1 MAIPSENKPSKTGI
15 VSPAPLIPGDNKGSV
30 KVSDDIT
37 MAQANAV
44 AMNDFLPT
52 RSPLESPTIMVQGFT
67 SGMFAGSA
75 EYALSVIGIL
85 CIVYGIVAK

>member
-1 MAIPSENKPSKTGI
+1 MATPSKSGLS
-15 VSPAPLIPGDNKGSV
+15 VPAALIPGDNKGSA
-30 KVSDDIT
+30 KVNEDLT

-44 AMNDFLPT
+44 AMNDFLPSPT
-52 RSPLESPTIMVQGFT
+52 PLESPPVIIQGFT
-67 SGMFAGSA
+67 SGMHVGST

>member
-1 MAIPSENKPSKTGI
+1 MATPADLQPSKPGLRVDT
-15 VSPAPLIPGDNKGSV
+15 ALISDKNKASA
-30 KVSDDIT
+30 KINEDLT

-44 AMNDFLPT
+44 AMNDYLPSPT
-52 RSPLESPTIMVQGFT
+52 PLESPPVIVQGFT
-67 SGMFAGSA
+67 SGMYVGSA

>member
-1 MAIPSENKPSKTGI
+1 MATPSKSGLS
-15 VSPAPLIPGDNKGSV
+15 VPAALIPGDNKGSA
-30 KVSDDIT
+30 KVNEDLT

-44 AMNDFLPT
+44 AMNDFLPSPT
-52 RSPLESPTIMVQGFT
+52 PLESPPVIIQGFT
-67 SGMFAGSA
+67 SGMLVGST

>member
-1 MAIPSENKPSKTGI
+1 MATPSNSQTSKAGLS
-15 VSPAPLIPGDNKGSV
+15 VPAALIPGDNRGSA
-30 KVSDDIT
+30 KINEDLT

-44 AMNDFLPT
+44 SMNDYLPSPT
-52 RSPLESPTIMVQGFT
+52 PLESPAVIIQGFT
-67 SGMFAGSA
+67 SRST